1 MFGAIR
7 KEPDTVTMT
16 MDEITAR
23 IREGLAHKPLDESL
37 RFDCGEDGSLRL
49 EGAEVARSDDPA
61 DCTIRISQANLSK
74 LVQGQLNPMTAF
86 AMGKIKVSG
95 DMSVAL
101 KLGQLL

>member
-1 MFGAIR
+1 MIGATR
-7 KEPDTVTMT
+7 KGPTVSMT
-16 MDEITAR
+16 MDEIADR
-23 IREGLAHKPLDESL
+23 IRAGLSRKPLDESL
-37 RFDCGEDGSLRL
+37 RFDCGDDGALRL
-49 EGAEVARSDDPA
+49 EGSEVAHSDAVA